1 MPTASLFLQY
11 VRFILYIHYT
21 VYKVQY
27 IHVCYIYTVEWHC
40 SGWARCTHWSAVQQV
55 RVFKANFFY
64 TRPHS
69 WLVVKGKVCCEP
81 SWRQQIQLL
90 KTRHIFPI
98 SICSDYVHS
107 MYSVHCTLS
116 KNNLNLAGHGW
127 SGCTLYSMF
136 GFVNIYLFQ
145 KADICTVLN
154 GVQYTYCCIRPHPER
169 LHV

>member
-1 MPTASLFLQY
+1 MLIQKYIVDTLSLDSFFCGIQY
-11 VRFILYIHYT
+11 NTIFCNMSGLYWIYSIYST
-21 VYKVQY
+21 VYTLYMYKNRVALLRLS
-27 IHVCYIYTVEWHC
+27 TN
-40 SGWARCTHWSAVQQV
+40 THWSAVQQV

-69 WLVVKGKVCCEP
+69 WLVVKGKVCREP

-127 SGCTLYSMF
+127 SGCTL
-136 GFVNIYLFQ
+136 
-145 KADICTVLN
+145 
-154 GVQYTYCCIRPHPER
+154 
-169 LHV
+169 

>member
-1 MPTASLFLQY
+1 M
-11 VRFILYIHYT
+11 
-21 VYKVQY
+21 YKNRVALLRLS
-27 IHVCYIYTVEWHC
+27 TN
-40 SGWARCTHWSAVQQV
+40 THWSAVQQV

-69 WLVVKGKVCCEP
+69 WLVVKGKVCREP

-90 KTRHIFPI
+90 KTRHISPI

-107 MYSVHCTLS
+107 MYSVHCTLP
-116 KNNLNLAGHGW
+116 KNHLNLAGHGW

-145 KADICTVLN
+145 KADILYWTVYSIHTVASAPILRGYMCKRRFRLFLGQCRRTQVN
-154 GVQYTYCCIRPHPER
+154 LDCFQDSVVR
-169 LHV
+169 LHWI